1 MGLTRNSKTF
11 KTKKTENITKE
22 NKNIIVLL
30 GNPNVGKTTLFNSL
44 TGLRQHTGNWPGKT
58 VSNAEGKI
66 KIKNKT
72 YNLID
77 LPGIYS
83 LNAYSEE
90 EQIAK
95 NFIKNKNIDIILVV
109 VDATSLERN
118 LNLVLET
125 KNIKNNIIVCL
136 NLLDEAKKKNINIDI
151 KKLEKKLNLPVIG
164 MSAREKL
171 GINKLIEKIE
181 NYKVPKQKDE
191 YIINTEEKAKTIY
204 ENCVTLKE
212 ENYNK
217 KTIKIDKILTSKKYG
232 IPIMLLTLG
241 IILWITIIGANYP
254 SELLNK
260 GLFYI
265 YDKLLILLTNL
276 GINST
281 IIDFLLN
288 GIYKVVAWV
297 ISVMLPPMAIFFPL
311 FTLLEDLGYLPRI
324 AFNMDKV
331 FKKCGAHGKQSLTM
345 CMGYGCN
352 ACGVIGCRIIQS
364 KKEKL
369 IAILTNVFSP
379 CNGRFPTLIAIIS
392 IFLVSASSNKFA
404 SSTLSALTLLGLII
418 FSVLIT
424 LLISKIL
431 SKTILKGEPSSFT
444 LELPPYRKPK
454 ILDTIIR
461 SILDRTIF
469 VLGRAIY
476 ISIPA
481 GILIWLTANITIN
494 NVSILSYLSNFLEP
508 LGSLIGLDGPIL
520 IAFLLGLPANEIVI
534 PILLMAYTQMTSLT
548 DYSSLTELKT
558 LLSNNNWTI
567 ITAISFMIFTI
578 CHFPCGTTIMTI
590 KKETNNIKWTLL
602 SILIPTITGLILCF
616 IVSNIL
622 KIFI

>member
-66 KIKNKT
+66 KIKDKT

-95 NFIKNKNIDIILVV
+95 DFIKNKDIDIILVV

-151 KKLEKKLNLPVIG
+151 KKLEKELNLPVIG

-181 NYKVPKQKDE
+181 NYKAPKQKDE
-191 YIINTEEKAKTIY
+191 YIINTEEKAKIIY

-276 GINST
+276 GINIT

>member
-1 MGLTRNSKTF
+1 MGLTRKSKKF
-11 KTKKTENITKE
+11 KIKENEINTKE
-22 NKNIIVLL
+22 NKNIITLL
-30 GNPNVGKTTLFNSL
+30 GNPNVGKTTLFNNL
-44 TGLRQHTGNWPGKT
+44 TGLHQHTGNWAGKT

-66 KIKNKT
+66 KIKNKN
-72 YNLID
+72 YNIVD

-95 NFIKNKNIDIILVV
+95 EFIKEKDIEIILLVL
-109 VDATSLERN
+109 DATALERN

-125 KNIKNNIIVCL
+125 KNIKNNIIICL
-136 NLLDEAKKKNINIDI
+136 NLLDEANKKNIDIDI
-151 KKLEKKLNLPVIG
+151 KKLETELNLPVIG
-164 MSAREKL
+164 MSARNKK
-171 GINKLIEKIE
+171 GINELLEKIE
-181 NYKVPKQKDE
+181 NYKKTNNKQT
-191 YIINTEEKAKTIY
+191 YIIDTEKKAKEIY
-204 ENCVTLKE
+204 NKCVKAKD

-254 SELLNK
+254 SELLNTL
-260 GLFYI
+260 LFSL
-265 YDKLLILLTNL
+265 YDKLFILLNNL
-276 GINST
+276 KIPT
-281 IIDFLLN
+281 IIIDFLLN
-288 GIYKVVAWV
+288 GIYKIVAWV

-324 AFNMDKV
+324 AFNMDKI
-331 FKKCGAHGKQSLTM
+331 FKKCGAHGKQCLTM

-352 ACGVIGCRIIQS
+352 ACGVIGTRIIES

-392 IFLVSASSNKFA
+392 IFIISTSNKFT
-404 SSTLSALTLLGLII
+404 SSLLSALTLLGII
-418 FSVLIT
+418 VFSIIIT

-431 SKTILKGEPSSFT
+431 SKTLLKGTPSSFT

-454 ILDTIIR
+454 IIDTLIR

-469 VLGRAIY
+469 VLSRAIY

-481 GILIWLTANITIN
+481 GIIIWLTANITIN
-494 NVSILSYLSNFLEP
+494 NIPILTHISETINP
-508 LGSLIGLDGPIL
+508 LGNIMGLDGTIL
-520 IAFLLGLPANEIVI
+520 LAFLLGLPANEIVI
-534 PILLMAYTQMTSLT
+534 PILLMAYTGTNTLI
-548 DYSSLTELKT
+548 DYQSLTELKN
-558 LLSNNNWTI
+558 LLIQNNWTI

-578 CHFPCGTTIMTI
+578 CHFPCGTTILTI
-590 KKETNNIKWTLL
+590 KKETNSIKWTIL
-602 SILIPTITGLILCF
+602 SILIPTITGIIFCTIISTILKLIL
-616 IVSNIL
+616 
-622 KIFI
+622 

>member
-66 KIKNKT
+66 KIKDKT

-95 NFIKNKNIDIILVV
+95 NFIKNKDIDIILVV

-151 KKLEKKLNLPVIG
+151 KKLEKELNLPVIG

-181 NYKVPKQKDE
+181 NYKAPKQKDE
-191 YIINTEEKAKTIY
+191 YIINTEEKAKIIY

-276 GINST
+276 GINIT

>member
-58 VSNAEGKI
+58 ISNAEGKI
-66 KIKNKT
+66 KIKDKT

-83 LNAYSEE
+83 TNAYSEE

-95 NFIKNKNIDIILVV
+95 DFIKNKDIDIILVV

-151 KKLEKKLNLPVIG
+151 KKLEKELNLPVIG

-191 YIINTEEKAKTIY
+191 YIINTEEKAKIIY

-276 GINST
+276 GINIT

>member
-11 KTKKTENITKE
+11 KTKETENITKE
-22 NKNIIVLL
+22 NKNIIALL

-95 NFIKNKNIDIILVV
+95 DFIKNKNIDIILVV

>member
-95 NFIKNKNIDIILVV
+95 NFIKNKDIDIILVV

-276 GINST
+276 GINIT

-520 IAFLLGLPANEIVI
+520 IAFFLGLPANEIVI

-548 DYSSLTELKT
+548 NYSSLTELKT

-622 KIFI
+622 KIFT

>member
-11 KTKKTENITKE
+11 KTKETENITKE
-22 NKNIIVLL
+22 NKNIIALL

-95 NFIKNKNIDIILVV
+95 DFIKNKNIDIILVV

-151 KKLEKKLNLPVIG
+151 KKLEKELNLPVIG

-276 GINST
+276 GINIT

>member
-95 NFIKNKNIDIILVV
+95 NFIKNKDIDIILVV

-151 KKLEKKLNLPVIG
+151 KKLEKELNLPVIG

-276 GINST
+276 GINIT

>member
-11 KTKKTENITKE
+11 KTKETENITKE
-22 NKNIIVLL
+22 NKNIIALL

-95 NFIKNKNIDIILVV
+95 NFIKNKDIDIILVV